1 MLDMGAIKNFSID
14 KSNWKKFKFG
24 DVVFEPKESVKDP
37 VAEGI
42 EHIVGLE
49 HINSEDMHLRRSA
62 SIEKSTTFTKRFSKG
77 DVLFG
82 RRRAYL
88 KKAAKASFE
97 GICSGDITVMR
108 AREDLLLPELL
119 PFIVNNNN
127 FFDHAITHSAGGLSP
142 RVKFKDLANFE
153 IFLPSKTGQQKLLSL
168 LENLDHSL
176 QNELRLKQKLSS
188 NLDAQIEHQIH
199 GENLSGKTI
208 NQVIKNLSSK
218 KKIIKLK
225 ELGEIIKG
233 KGIAKSEVIESG
245 IPCVRYGELYTKH
258 HRIIRKFH
266 SYISSKSSEKAV
278 KLKVNDILFAG
289 SGETISEIGKSAAFT
304 ENVEAYAGSDIL
316 IFRPKDMDGNYLGY
330 LMNSLLVRHQLNK
343 FGTGATVMH
352 VYGSDIQKIVVPYRD
367 KGEQIQI
374 ANSLEKITCNIKLVD
389 RKAHKTKELL
399 NLLLNKVF

>member
-1 MLDMGAIKNFSID
+1 MFDMEAIKNFSID
-14 KSNWKKFKFG
+14 KSDWQKVKFG
-24 DVVFEPKESVKDP
+24 DLVFEPKETVKDP

-49 HINSEDMHLRRSA
+49 HIDSEDMHLRRSA
-62 SIEKSTTFTKRFSKG
+62 SIEKSTTFTKKFSKG

-88 KKAAKASFE
+88 KKAAKAGFE

-108 AREDLLLPELL
+108 AREELLLPELL
-119 PFIVNNNN
+119 PFIVNNNS

-153 IFLPSKTGQQKLLSL
+153 FFLPSKTGQHKLFLL
-168 LENLDHSL
+168 LEKLDKSL
-176 QNELRLKQKLSS
+176 QDELSLKQKLSS
-188 NLDAQIEHQIH
+188 NLEAQIEYQIH
-199 GENLSGKTI
+199 GENLNGKTI
-208 NQVIKNLSSK
+208 NQVINCLSSK
-218 KKIIKLK
+218 KEIIKLQ

-258 HRIIRKFH
+258 HRIIKKFH
-266 SYISSKSSEKAV
+266 SFISSKSSEKAV

-289 SGETISEIGKSAAFT
+289 SGETITEIGKSAAFI
-304 ENVEAYAGSDIL
+304 EKVEAYAGSDIL
-316 IFRPKDMDGNYLGY
+316 IFRPKDMDGTYLGY
-330 LMNSLLVRHQLNK
+330 LMNSQLVRHQLNK

-352 VYGSDIQKIVVPYRD
+352 VYGSDIQKVVVPYRNKD
-367 KGEQIQI
+367 KQIQI
-374 ANSLEKITCNIKLVD
+374 ANTLERIANNIRLLEI
-389 RKAHKTKELL
+389 KAHNTKELL
-399 NLLLNKVF
+399 TSLLSKVF